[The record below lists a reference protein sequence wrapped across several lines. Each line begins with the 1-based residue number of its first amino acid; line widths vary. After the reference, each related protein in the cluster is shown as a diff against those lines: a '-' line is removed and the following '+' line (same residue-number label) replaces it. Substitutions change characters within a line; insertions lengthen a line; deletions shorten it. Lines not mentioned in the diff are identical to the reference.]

1 MEAHCISCQFIM
13 ERSHRGSVGKKEIE
27 INGIRDQ
34 KGKTMI
40 MMSYALC
47 NRVGSL

>member
-1 MEAHCISCQFIM
+1 MEAHCVSCQFIM
-13 ERSHRGSVGKKEIE
+13 ECSHRESVGKKEIE

-47 NRVGSL
+47 NTVGSL